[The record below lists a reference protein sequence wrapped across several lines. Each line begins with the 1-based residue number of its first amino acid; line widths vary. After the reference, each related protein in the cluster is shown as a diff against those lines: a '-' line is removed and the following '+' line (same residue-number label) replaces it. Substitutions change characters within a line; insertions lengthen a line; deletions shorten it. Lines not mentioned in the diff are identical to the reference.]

1 MNKILK
7 FFITGL
13 IGFAILFISFFV
25 SSSPKVHSMLGI
37 KSPKIT
43 SKDLKKPVYGYAK
56 SKSEENVFS
65 SSVDGYAHGSENK
78 TENKT
83 EDSNSTTQDTTTE
96 QDPDDGSSGNSDN
109 NSNIKNSS
117 DTQKTEQSSNDNKS
131 SGSKSKSDGHYYY

>member
-43 SKDLKKPVYGYAK
+43 SKDLKKPVSGYAK

-65 SSVDGYAHGSENK
+65 SSVDGYAHGY
-78 TENKT
+78 ENKT

-117 DTQKTEQSSNDNKS
+117 DTQKTEQSSDDNKS

>member
-78 TENKT
+78 TG
-83 EDSNSTTQDTTTE
+83 DSNSTTQDTTTE